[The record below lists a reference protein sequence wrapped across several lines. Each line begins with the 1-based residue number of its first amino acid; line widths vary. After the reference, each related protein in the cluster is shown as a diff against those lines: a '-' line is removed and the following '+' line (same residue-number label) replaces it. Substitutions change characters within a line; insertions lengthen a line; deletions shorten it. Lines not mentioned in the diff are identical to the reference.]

1 MSTLLICQYRKR
13 LYAGVTK
20 TSHSWLKRE
29 KFHMWKVVD
38 DQSSSYW
45 LTIKMFL
52 RRKSPVFPLTVN
64 IVKSG
69 ADCLFTIKKCLLRFS
84 DKLNSVVHSSEVV
97 YLGEDEAFESCWRIF
112 SAINYC
118 RIPNWELSLF
128 RWKLTTLARSSNSG
142 DIPIRNNTNACIR
155 LIG

>member
-1 MSTLLICQYRKR
+1 MWPGKMHKSKQIVYIINPPTSQKVVCS
-13 LYAGVTK
+13 VTK

-112 SAINYC
+112 SAINY
-118 RIPNWELSLF
+118 
-128 RWKLTTLARSSNSG
+128 RWRFQIEN
-142 DIPIRNNTNACIR
+142 
-155 LIG
+155 